1 MIDIDIK
8 DNGLSFFVIIKGE
21 IEIIYIKEL
30 KEKLTSLAEK
40 NNKDIELDLSDV
52 EYMDSSGVGILLN
65 VLRIL
70 RQKGKCLYIRKL
82 SDRVLSVLKLSSLT
96 EMFDL

>member
-70 RQKGKCLYIRKL
+70 RQKGKRLYIRKL

-96 EMFDL
+96 EMFD

>member
-21 IEIIYIKEL
+21 IEIIHIKEF

-52 EYMDSSGVGILLN
+52 EYMDSSGVGTLLN

-70 RQKGKCLYIRKL
+70 RQKGKRLYIRKL
-82 SDRVLSVLKLSSLT
+82 SDRVLNVLKLSSLN

>member
-21 IEIIYIKEL
+21 IEIIHIKEL

-52 EYMDSSGVGILLN
+52 EYMDSSGVGTLLN
-65 VLRIL
+65 VFMMIFT
-70 RQKGKCLYIRKL
+70 
-82 SDRVLSVLKLSSLT
+82 LKVIYL
-96 EMFDL
+96 